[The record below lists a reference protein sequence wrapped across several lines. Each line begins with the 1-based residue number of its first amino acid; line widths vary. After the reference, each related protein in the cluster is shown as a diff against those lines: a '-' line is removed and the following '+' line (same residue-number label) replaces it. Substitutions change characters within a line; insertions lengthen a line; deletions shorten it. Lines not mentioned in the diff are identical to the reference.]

1 MTQLFSATEIQHL
14 PQSVLSVKS
23 KNGLNAASTA
33 GSSPVLDFDLH
44 GSIGYYLASDLCL
57 SFDFEY
63 TSTDGVAYNLRPQ
76 NNMGLGGMIRQIS
89 IYSLQDGVLL
99 EEIQDAHILNA
110 LLMSHN
116 NGSDQD
122 VQDGTFKRMSVTE
135 CYTNDFQ
142 EITPFVSPNAQPA
155 TPTASNTGNATY
167 QSQKIQLP
175 IRLSSLLNSDQVIP
189 LGALGGLRIRLQLNP
204 PSVFNMLHGDDVDGN
219 VVALPSASNLF
230 EVEAGKQ
237 TLFFGD
243 YYIYQTVNN
252 TFSGQAVGGAVVPSY
267 MDTRNYD
274 DLADLVVEIQDN
286 LTIMGQNVTVA
297 VDAGNPLTRIIFTNA
312 NAADVTLS
320 GTFITKMI
328 TGLSDA
334 PGAPLVIAAGGNSG
348 SKLVQRLFVNVPVF
362 IGGATAIAT
371 HLNDSIAAALGNGA
385 TDIVFTAPQWDSVN
399 EDWTGTVAQT
409 RGGLAEIEMSGSLT
423 DSGELF
429 GDPTEPLVV
438 PAGGAGT
445 NEVVMVTAG
454 RESLDT
460 ELLLLHDSFY
470 VNNPK
475 SLNTCPF
482 KIGTVL
488 EGFDTAGASL
498 GTTPA
503 ITEMAV
509 APAGIKLTF
518 AADVPAAIRTSSTKV
533 TLKTKIA
540 DESVIQYSMKNIA
553 LEVPVITPPPSY
565 VLALQKAMNSGEGMR
580 LDMKGYQLVRSN
592 VQNGTTLASMN
603 LPFVATRA
611 KGVVS
616 IPHVVG
622 ATNFTS
628 RNVANNLGL
637 LNISE
642 YNYEYHGIKHPARSI
657 DCNKAR
663 LGSLSQELIA
673 EQHKSYD
680 YCMPHKL
687 LSFDGYKD
695 LYNSKTF
702 FLGRNLAIHNTTFNT
717 INSNLN
723 LTIEATSTA
732 GGSTS
737 AYNVNHYVSAI
748 HTLVMTPAGVTL
760 EK

>member
-1 MTQLFSATEIQHL
+1 MSQIFSASEIQHL

-44 GSIGYYLASDLCL
+44 GSIGYYLASDVVL
-57 SFDFEY
+57 SFDYEY
-63 TSTDGVAYNLRPQ
+63 TSTDGVAYNIRPQ
-76 NNMGLGGMIRQIS
+76 NNMGLGGIINQIS

-99 EEIQDAHILNA
+99 EEVQDAHILNA

-142 EITPFVSPNAQPA
+142 EITPFVSPNAQPK
-155 TPTASNTGNATY
+155 TPTVSNTGNATY

-175 IRLSSLLNSDQVIP
+175 LRLSSLLNSDQVIP
-189 LGALGGLRIRLQLNP
+189 LGALGGLRIRIQLNP

-219 VVALPSASNLF
+219 VVALGSAANVF
-230 EVEAGKQ
+230 EIVNETIQ
-237 TLFFGD
+237 FGD
-243 YYIYQTVNN
+243 YFIYTTVNN
-252 TFSGQAVGGAVVPSY
+252 GFTGTVGGVAAPSN
-267 MDTRNYD
+267 MVMANYA
-274 DLADLVVEIQDN
+274 DLAALVVQINAQ
-286 LTIMGQNVTVA
+286 LTTMAQSITCA
-297 VDAGNPLTRIIFTNA
+297 VDAANPTTRIIFTST
-312 NAADVTLS
+312 NAADVTL
-320 GTFITKMI
+320 GGDFITKMV
-328 TGLSDA
+328 TGTPSSE
-334 PGAPLVIAAGGNSG
+334 GADLVITANTSSSAL
-348 SKLVQRLFVNVPVF
+348 LVKTLSYTMPNF
-362 IGGATAIAT
+362 IGGGAALAV
-371 HLNDSIAAALGNGA
+371 HLNDSLATLLDNGA
-385 TDIVFTAPQWDSVN
+385 NDIVFTAPEFHADTQTWN
-399 EDWTGTVAQT
+399 ATVDQS
-409 RGGLAEIEMSGSLT
+409 RGGVPAIEMGGTIVTDPASLFSSGLT
-423 DSGELF
+423 LPAAAA
-429 GDPTEPLVV
+429 DPN
-438 PAGGAGT
+438 A
-445 NEVVMVTAG
+445 VVMTARG
-454 RESLDT
+454 SPALAT
-460 ELLLLHDSFY
+460 QLVLLHDSFY

-482 KIGTVL
+482 KIGTSL

-498 GTTPA
+498 GVTPA
-503 ITEMAV
+503 ITLMETV
-509 APAGIKLTF
+509 LAGVRLTF
-518 AADVPAAIRTSSTKV
+518 AADVPVAIRNSSAKV
-533 TLKTKIA
+533 TMRTVIA

-565 VLALQKAMNSGEGMR
+565 VLALQKAMNSAEGMK

-592 VQNGTTLASMN
+592 VQSGTTLASMN

-611 KGVVS
+611 KGIVS

-622 ATNFTS
+622 ATKFTT
-628 RNVANNLGL
+628 RNVANNLDFL
-637 LNISE
+637 KISQ

-695 LYNSKTF
+695 LYKSKTF

-717 INSNLN
+717 INSNIN
-723 LTIEATSTA
+723 LTIESTSTD
-732 GGSTS
+732 GGAAN
-737 AYNVNHYVSAI
+737 AYNVNHYVSAV
-748 HTLVMTPAGVTL
+748 HSLVLRPEGVML

>member
-63 TSTDGVAYNLRPQ
+63 TSTDGVGYNLRPQ

-155 TPTASNTGNATY
+155 TPTTSNTGNATY

-230 EVEAGKQ
+230 EISAGKQ
-237 TLFFGD
+237 TLVFGD
-243 YYIYQTVNN
+243 YFIYQTVNN
-252 TFSGQAVGGAVVPSY
+252 GFVGTVGGASTTAN
-267 MDTRNYD
+267 MTSANYD
-274 DLADLVVEIQDN
+274 DLAALVVQIQAQ
-286 LTIMGQNVTVA
+286 LTAMGQSVTVA
-297 VDAGNPLTRIIFTNA
+297 VDAANPETRIIFTNG
-312 NAADVTLS
+312 NAADVTL
-320 GTFITKMI
+320 GGDFIKKNV
-328 TGLSDA
+328 TGQLDA
-334 PGAPLVIAAGGNSG
+334 EGPDLVIAAGGTSAALFV
-348 SKLVQRLFVNVPVF
+348 SPLFVNVPVF
-362 IGGATAIAT
+362 IGGATALAT
-371 HLNDSIAAALGNGA
+371 HLNDSIAAALDNGT
-385 TDIVFTAPQWDSVN
+385 TDIVFTAPEWDSTT
-399 EDWTGTVAQT
+399 EEWTATVDQT

-423 DSGELF
+423 DAGELF
-429 GDPTEPLVV
+429 GDPTEPLVIPSAV
-438 PAGGAGT
+438 GGT
-445 NEVVMVTAG
+445 NDVVMVTAG
-454 RESLDT
+454 RASLDT

-470 VNNPK
+470 VNNPQ

-488 EGFDTAGASL
+488 EGFNTAGVSL
-498 GTTPA
+498 GLTPA
-503 ITEMAV
+503 ITEMAA

-518 AADVPAAIRTSSTKV
+518 AADVPAAIRTSATKV

-628 RNVANNLGL
+628 RNVANNLSL
-637 LNISE
+637 LNITE

>member
-1 MTQLFSATEIQHL
+1 MSQIFSASEIQHL

-44 GSIGYYLASDLCL
+44 GSIGYYLASDVVL
-57 SFDFEY
+57 SFDYEY
-63 TSTDGVAYNLRPQ
+63 TSTDGVAYNIRPQ
-76 NNMGLGGMIRQIS
+76 NNMGLGGIINQIS

-99 EEIQDAHILNA
+99 EEVQDAHILNS

-135 CYTNDFQ
+135 CYTNDYQ
-142 EITPFVSPNAQPA
+142 EITPFVSPNAQPI
-155 TPTASNTGNATY
+155 TPTVSNTGNATY

-189 LGALGGLRIRLQLNP
+189 LGALGGLRIRIQLNP

-219 VVALPSASNLF
+219 VVALGSAANVFEIAPDSNTMVFGNYFIYQAPLGNHFFTGTPAGGAASN
-230 EVEAGKQ
+230 Q
-237 TLFFGD
+237 TMTNG
-243 YYIYQTVNN
+243 
-252 TFSGQAVGGAVVPSY
+252 
-267 MDTRNYD
+267 NYA
-274 DLADLVVEIQDN
+274 DLAALVVEINAQLDA
-286 LTIMGQNVTVA
+286 MGQNVTCD
-297 VDAGNPLTRIIFTNA
+297 VDAANPTTRIIFTST
-312 NAADVTLS
+312 NAANVTLS
-320 GTFITKMI
+320 GSFIQRTV
-328 TGLSDA
+328 TGQLD
-334 PGAPLVIAAGGNSG
+334 AAGPNLVVNAG
-348 SKLVQRLFVNVPVF
+348 SSSASLFVSPVF
-362 IGGATAIAT
+362 VNIPVFLGGAAALAT
-371 HLNDSIAAALGNGA
+371 HLNDSLTAALGSN
-385 TDIVFTAPQWDSVN
+385 DIVFTAPVFDAATETWNSTVN
-399 EDWTGTVAQT
+399 QT
-409 RGGLAEIEMSGSLT
+409 DANIPEIVVSGDITSSAALFSGGLTIPAAAA
-423 DSGELF
+423 
-429 GDPTEPLVV
+429 DPS
-438 PAGGAGT
+438 A
-445 NEVVMVTAG
+445 VVMTARG
-454 RESLDT
+454 SPALT
-460 ELLLLHDSFY
+460 TQLVLLHDSFY

-482 KIGTVL
+482 KIGTSL
-488 EGFDTAGASL
+488 EGFDTAGVSL
-498 GTTPA
+498 GETSA
-503 ITEMAV
+503 ITLMEAV
-509 APAGIKLTF
+509 AAGVRLTF

-533 TLKTKIA
+533 TMRTKIA

-553 LEVPVITPPPSY
+553 LEIPVITPPPSY
-565 VLALQKAMNSGEGMR
+565 VLALQKAMNSAEGMK

-592 VQNGTTLASMN
+592 VQSGTTLASMN

-611 KGVVS
+611 KGIVS

-622 ATNFTS
+622 ATNYTS
-628 RNVANNLGL
+628 RNVANNLDFL
-637 LNISE
+637 KISQ
-642 YNYEYHGIKHPARSI
+642 YNYEYNSIKHPARSI

-695 LYNSKTF
+695 LYKSKTF

-723 LTIEATSTA
+723 LTIESTSTD
-732 GGSTS
+732 GGAAN
-737 AYNVNHYVSAI
+737 AYNVNHYVSAV
-748 HTLVMTPAGVTL
+748 HSLVLRPEGVML

>member
-142 EITPFVSPNAQPA
+142 EISPYVSPNAQPA
-155 TPTASNTGNATY
+155 TPTTSNTGNATY

-230 EVEAGKQ
+230 EITAGNNG
-237 TLFFGD
+237 LVFGD
-243 YYIYQTVNN
+243 YFIYNSINN
-252 TFSGQAVGGAVVPSY
+252 GFSGTVGGVAVPAN
-267 MDTRNYD
+267 MAQANYAT
-274 DLADLVVEIQDN
+274 LADFVVQIQAK
-286 LTIMGQNVTVA
+286 LTAMGQSVTVA
-297 VDAGNPLTRIIFTNA
+297 VDAAQPTRIKFTNG

-320 GTFITKMI
+320 GNFITKMVTGQMDAEGAALVI
-328 TGLSDA
+328 TAGATSDA
-334 PGAPLVIAAGGNSG
+334 LFVAP
-348 SKLVQRLFVNVPVF
+348 LFVNVPVF
-362 IGGATAIAT
+362 IGGATAVAT
-371 HLNDSIAAALGNGA
+371 HLNDSIAAAFDNAA
-385 TDIVFTAPQWDSVN
+385 TDIVFTTPEWDSTDEN
-399 EDWTGTVAQT
+399 WTATVTQT
-409 RGGLAEIEMSGSLT
+409 RAGVPVIQMSGSLT
-423 DSGELF
+423 NPNQLF
-429 GDPTEPLVV
+429 GDPAEPLII
-438 PAGGAGT
+438 PAGGAVANG
-445 NEVVMVTAG
+445 VVMQTAG
-454 RESLDT
+454 RASLNT

-498 GTTPA
+498 GITPA
-503 ITEMAV
+503 ITEMAA
-509 APAGIKLTF
+509 APAGINLTF
-518 AADVPAAIRTSSTKV
+518 AANVPEAIRTSSTKV

-540 DESVIQYSMKNIA
+540 DETVIQYSMKNIA

-628 RNVANNLGL
+628 RNVANNLSL
-637 LNISE
+637 LNITE

-737 AYNVNHYVSAI
+737 AYNVNHYVSAV

>member
-1 MTQLFSATEIQHL
+1 
-14 PQSVLSVKS
+14 
-23 KNGLNAASTA
+23 
-33 GSSPVLDFDLH
+33 
-44 GSIGYYLASDLCL
+44 
-57 SFDFEY
+57 
-63 TSTDGVAYNLRPQ
+63 
-76 NNMGLGGMIRQIS
+76 
-89 IYSLQDGVLL
+89 
-99 EEIQDAHILNA
+99 
-110 LLMSHN
+110 
-116 NGSDQD
+116 
-122 VQDGTFKRMSVTE
+122 
-135 CYTNDFQ
+135 
-142 EITPFVSPNAQPA
+142 
-155 TPTASNTGNATY
+155 
-167 QSQKIQLP
+167 
-175 IRLSSLLNSDQVIP
+175 
-189 LGALGGLRIRLQLNP
+189 
-204 PSVFNMLHGDDVDGN
+204 
-219 VVALPSASNLF
+219 
-230 EVEAGKQ
+230 
-237 TLFFGD
+237 
-243 YYIYQTVNN
+243 
-252 TFSGQAVGGAVVPSY
+252 
-267 MDTRNYD
+267 
-274 DLADLVVEIQDN
+274 
-286 LTIMGQNVTVA
+286 MGQSVTVA
-297 VDAGNPLTRIIFTNA
+297 PDAAQPTTRIKFTNG

-320 GTFITKMI
+320 GNFIQKMV
-328 TGLSDA
+328 TGQMDA
-334 PGAPLVIAAGGNSG
+334 PGADLVITAGATSDA
-348 SKLVQRLFVNVPVF
+348 LFVAPLFVNVPVF
-362 IGGATAIAT
+362 IGGATAVAT
-371 HLNDSIAAALGNGA
+371 HLNDSIAAALGNGT
-385 TDIVFTAPQWDSVN
+385 TDIVFTAPEWDSVN
-399 EDWTGTVAQT
+399 ENWTATVSNT
-409 RGGLAEIEMSGSLT
+409 RVGAIEIEMNGSLT
-423 DSGELF
+423 DNGELF

-438 PAGGAGT
+438 PAAGAGT
-445 NEVVMVTAG
+445 NDVVMVTAG
-454 RESLDT
+454 RASLDT

-498 GTTPA
+498 GITPA
-503 ITEMAV
+503 ITEMAA
-509 APAGIKLTF
+509 APAGINLTF
-518 AADVPAAIRTSSTKV
+518 AADVPEAIRTSATKV
-533 TLKTKIA
+533 TLKTLIA

-628 RNVANNLGL
+628 RNVANNLSL
-637 LNISE
+637 LNITE

-737 AYNVNHYVSAI
+737 AYNVNHYVSAV

>member
-1 MTQLFSATEIQHL
+1 MSQIFSASEIQHL

-33 GSSPVLDFDLH
+33 GSAPVLDFDLH
-44 GSIGYYLASDLCL
+44 GSIGYYLASDVVL

-63 TSTDGVAYNLRPQ
+63 TSTDGVAYNIRPQ
-76 NNMGLGGMIRQIS
+76 NNQGLGGMINQMS

-155 TPTASNTGNATY
+155 TPTTSNTDNATY

-175 IRLSSLLNSDQVIP
+175 LRLSSLLNSDQVIP

-219 VVALPSASNLF
+219 CVALGSAAELF
-230 EVEAGKQ
+230 EIVNETIQ
-237 TLFFGD
+237 FGD
-243 YYIYQTVNN
+243 YFIYTTVNN
-252 TFSGQAVGGAVVPSY
+252 SFTSGGAPSN
-267 MDTRNYD
+267 MAGGNYAT
-274 DLADLVVEIQDN
+274 LQLLVDQINVQ
-286 LTIMGQNVTVA
+286 LTAMANSITCA
-297 VDAGNPLTRIIFTNA
+297 VDAANPTTRIIFTST
-312 NAADVTLS
+312 NAADVTLGGDFIKKMVT
-320 GTFITKMI
+320 GTPSAE
-328 TGLSDA
+328 GGD
-334 PGAPLVIAAGGNSG
+334 LVVAAGTS
-348 SKLVQRLFVNVPVF
+348 SASLLVKTLAYTMPNF
-362 IGGATAIAT
+362 IGGAAALAV
-371 HLNDSIAAALGNGA
+371 HLNDSLATLLDNG
-385 TDIVFTAPQWDSVN
+385 TNDIVFTAPEFDADTETWDA
-399 EDWTGTVAQT
+399 TVDQT
-409 RGGLAEIEMSGSLT
+409 RGGIPEIVMGGTIVTDPASLFSSGLT
-423 DSGELF
+423 L
-429 GDPTEPLVV
+429 
-438 PAGGAGT
+438 PAAGAGT
-445 NEVVMVTAG
+445 NDVVMTTRGAP
-454 RESLDT
+454 SLT
-460 ELLLLHDSFY
+460 TQLVLLHDSFY

-482 KIGTVL
+482 KIGTSL
-488 EGFDTAGASL
+488 EGFDTAGQSL
-498 GTTPA
+498 GTTSA

-509 APAGIKLTF
+509 VAAGIRLTF
-518 AADVPAAIRTSSTKV
+518 AADVPVAIRNSNAKV
-533 TLKTKIA
+533 TMKTIIA

-565 VLALQKAMNSGEGMR
+565 VLALQKAMNSAEGMK

-592 VQNGTTLASMN
+592 VQAGTTLASMN

-611 KGVVS
+611 KGIVS

-628 RNVANNLGL
+628 RNVANNLDFL
-637 LNISE
+637 KISQ

-687 LSFDGYKD
+687 LSFDGYKN
-695 LYNSKTF
+695 LYKTKTF

-723 LTIEATSTA
+723 LTIESTSTD
-732 GGSTS
+732 GGAAN
-737 AYNVNHYVSAI
+737 AYNMNHYVSAV
-748 HTLVMTPAGVTL
+748 HSLVLRPDGVVL

>member
-14 PQSVLSVKS
+14 PQSVLSIKS

-76 NNMGLGGMIRQIS
+76 NNMGLGGMVRQIS

-230 EVEAGKQ
+230 EITAGNNGL
-237 TLFFGD
+237 TFGD
-243 YYIYQTVNN
+243 YFIYQTVNN
-252 TFSGQAVGGAVVPSY
+252 GFSGTVAGGVAAPSP
-267 MDTRNYD
+267 MSSRNYD

-286 LTIMGQNVTVA
+286 LTIMGQSVTVA
-297 VDAGNPLTRIIFTNA
+297 VDAGSPTTRIVFTNG
-312 NAADVTLS
+312 NAAEVTLT
-320 GTFITKMI
+320 GTFITNMI
-328 TGLSDA
+328 TGQQDA
-334 PGAPLVIAAGGNSG
+334 PGANLVLTPGAASAA
-348 SKLVQRLFVNVPVF
+348 LFVTPLFVNVPVF
-362 IGGATAIAT
+362 IGGGTAIAT

-385 TDIVFTAPQWDSVN
+385 TDIVFTAPEWDSVN
-399 EDWTGTVAQT
+399 ENWTATVAQT
-409 RGGLAEIEMSGSLT
+409 RGGIAEIEMSGSLT
-423 DSGELF
+423 DNGELF

-445 NEVVMVTAG
+445 NDVVMVTAG

-498 GTTPA
+498 GITPA

-518 AADVPAAIRTSSTKV
+518 AADVPAAIRTSTTKV
-533 TLKTKIA
+533 TMKTKIA

-748 HTLVMTPAGVTL
+748 HTLVMTPSGVTL

>member
-14 PQSVLSVKS
+14 PQSVLSIKS

-76 NNMGLGGMIRQIS
+76 NNMGLGGMVRQIS

-237 TLFFGD
+237 TLVFGD
-243 YYIYQTVNN
+243 YFIYQAPGGNHF
-252 TFSGQAVGGAVVPSY
+252 FSGIVGGVTSQQN
-267 MDTRNYD
+267 MSTRNYD

-286 LTIMGQNVTVA
+286 LTLMGQSVTVA
-297 VDAGNPLTRIIFTNA
+297 VDAGNPTTRIIFTNG
-312 NAADVTLS
+312 NAADVTLAGS
-320 GTFITKMI
+320 FIQRMV
-328 TGLSDA
+328 TGQQDA
-334 PGAPLVIAAGGNSG
+334 PGANLAIAAGATSAA
-348 SKLVQRLFVNVPVF
+348 LFVNPLFVNIPVF

-371 HLNDSIAAALGNGA
+371 HLNDSLAAALGA
-385 TDIVFTAPQWDSVN
+385 TDIVFTAPEWDSVN
-399 EDWTGTVAQT
+399 ENWTASVSQNDTAI
-409 RGGLAEIEMSGSLT
+409 AEIEMTGSLT

-438 PAGGAGT
+438 PAGGAGS
-445 NEVVMVTAG
+445 NDVVMITAG

-498 GTTPA
+498 GITPA
-503 ITEMAV
+503 ITEMSI

-518 AADVPAAIRTSSTKV
+518 AATVPAAISTSSTKV
-533 TLKTKIA
+533 TLKTRIA

-748 HTLVMTPAGVTL
+748 HTIVMTPSGVTL

>member
-1 MTQLFSATEIQHL
+1 M
-14 PQSVLSVKS
+14 LSVKS

-33 GSSPVLDFDLH
+33 GSAPVLDFDLH
-44 GSIGYYLASDLCL
+44 GSIGYYLADSVVL
-57 SFDFEY
+57 SFDYEY
-63 TSTDGVAYNLRPQ
+63 TSTDGVAYNIRPQ
-76 NNMGLGGMIRQIS
+76 NNMGLGGIINQMS

-99 EEIQDAHILNA
+99 EEIQDAHILNS

-155 TPTASNTGNATY
+155 NPIVSNTGNATY

-175 IRLSSLLNSDQVIP
+175 LRLSSLLNSDQVIP

-219 VVALPSASNLF
+219 VVALPSAAELF
-230 EVEAGKQ
+230 EIVGKSII
-237 TLFFGD
+237 FGD
-243 YYIYQTVNN
+243 YFIYQTVNN
-252 TFSGQAVGGAVVPSY
+252 IFEGTVAGGAVVPSY
-267 MDTRNYD
+267 MTMGNYA
-274 DLADLVVEIQDN
+274 DLAALVVEINTQ
-286 LTIMGQNVTVA
+286 LTAMGQSVTCA
-297 VDAGNPLTRIIFTNA
+297 VDGAQPTTRIVFTST

-320 GTFITKMI
+320 GTFITKMV
-328 TGLSDA
+328 TGTPPA
-334 PGAPLVIAAGGNSG
+334 PGADLVILANTSSVA
-348 SKLVQRLFVNVPVF
+348 LVVKQLGYTMPDF
-362 IGGATAIAT
+362 IGGADALAL
-371 HLNDSIAAALGNGA
+371 HLNTSLATLLNNGTNDIA
-385 TDIVFTAPQWDSVN
+385 FTAPVWN
-399 EDWTGTVAQT
+399 AITELWTGTVDQT
-409 RGGLAEIEMSGSLT
+409 RGGVPEIVMGGTIVTDPDSLFSGGLT
-423 DSGELF
+423 IPADA
-429 GDPTEPLVV
+429 DPP
-438 PAGGAGT
+438 
-445 NEVVMVTAG
+445 NNVVMTTRG
-454 RESLDT
+454 RSQT
-460 ELLLLHDSFY
+460 NAELVLLHDSFY

-488 EGFDTAGASL
+488 EAFNTAGASL
-498 GTTPA
+498 ATTPA

-509 APAGIKLTF
+509 VAAGIKLTF
-518 AADVPAAIRTSSTKV
+518 ASDLDEAILTSSTKV
-533 TLKTKIA
+533 TMKTKIA
-540 DESVIQYSMKNIA
+540 DETVIQYSMKNIA

-565 VLALQKAMNSGEGMR
+565 VLALQKAMNSAEGMK

-592 VQNGTTLASMN
+592 VQAGTTLASMN

-611 KGVVS
+611 KGIVS

-628 RNVANNLGL
+628 RNVANNLDFL
-637 LNISE
+637 KISQ
-642 YNYEYHGIKHPARSI
+642 YNYEYFGIKHPARSI

-687 LSFDGYKD
+687 LSFDGYKN
-695 LYNSKTF
+695 LYKDKTF

-723 LTIEATSTA
+723 LTIESTSTD
-732 GGSTS
+732 GGAAN
-737 AYNVNHYVSAI
+737 AYNVNHYVSAV
-748 HTLVMTPAGVTL
+748 HSLVLRPEGVTL

>member
-1 MTQLFSATEIQHL
+1 MSQIFSASEIQHL

-33 GSSPVLDFDLH
+33 GSAPVLDFDLH
-44 GSIGYYLASDLCL
+44 GSIGYYLASDVVL

-63 TSTDGVAYNLRPQ
+63 TSTDGVAYNIRPQ
-76 NNMGLGGMIRQIS
+76 NNQGLGGMINQMS

-155 TPTASNTGNATY
+155 TPTTSNTDNATY

-175 IRLSSLLNSDQVIP
+175 LRLSSLLNSDQVIP

-219 VVALPSASNLF
+219 CVALGSAAELF
-230 EVEAGKQ
+230 EIVNETIQ
-237 TLFFGD
+237 FGD
-243 YYIYQTVNN
+243 YFIYTTVNN
-252 TFSGQAVGGAVVPSY
+252 SFTSGGAPSN
-267 MDTRNYD
+267 MAGGNYAT
-274 DLADLVVEIQDN
+274 LQLLVDQINVQ
-286 LTIMGQNVTVA
+286 LTAMANSITCA
-297 VDAGNPLTRIIFTNA
+297 VDAANPTTRIIFTST
-312 NAADVTLS
+312 NAADVTLGGDFIKKMVT
-320 GTFITKMI
+320 GTPSAE
-328 TGLSDA
+328 GGD
-334 PGAPLVIAAGGNSG
+334 LVVAAGTS
-348 SKLVQRLFVNVPVF
+348 SASLLVKTLAYTMPNF
-362 IGGATAIAT
+362 IGGAAALAV
-371 HLNDSIAAALGNGA
+371 HLNDSLATLLDNG
-385 TDIVFTAPQWDSVN
+385 TNDIVFTAPEFDADTETWDA
-399 EDWTGTVAQT
+399 TVDQV
-409 RGGLAEIEMSGSLT
+409 RGGIPEIVMGGTIVTDPASLFSSGLT
-423 DSGELF
+423 L
-429 GDPTEPLVV
+429 
-438 PAGGAGT
+438 PAAGAGT
-445 NEVVMVTAG
+445 NDVVMTTRGAP
-454 RESLDT
+454 SLT
-460 ELLLLHDSFY
+460 TQLVLLHDSFY

-482 KIGTVL
+482 KIGTSL
-488 EGFDTAGASL
+488 EGFDTAGQSL
-498 GTTPA
+498 GTTSA

-509 APAGIKLTF
+509 VAAGIRLTF
-518 AADVPAAIRTSSTKV
+518 AADVPVAIRNSNAKV
-533 TLKTKIA
+533 TMKTNIA

-565 VLALQKAMNSGEGMR
+565 VLALQKAMNSAEGMK

-592 VQNGTTLASMN
+592 VQAGTTLASMN

-611 KGVVS
+611 KGIVS

-628 RNVANNLGL
+628 RNVANNLDFL
-637 LNISE
+637 KISQ

-687 LSFDGYKD
+687 LSFDGYKN
-695 LYNSKTF
+695 LYKTKTF

-723 LTIEATSTA
+723 LTIESTSTD
-732 GGSTS
+732 GGAAN
-737 AYNVNHYVSAI
+737 AYNMNHYVSAV
-748 HTLVMTPAGVTL
+748 HSLVLRPDGVVL

>member
-237 TLFFGD
+237 TLIFGD

-286 LTIMGQNVTVA
+286 LTLMNQNVTVA
-297 VDAGNPLTRIIFTNA
+297 TDPANPETRIIFTNA

-334 PGAPLVIAAGGNSG
+334 PGVPLVIAAGGNSG

-454 RESLDT
+454 RESLNT

-498 GTTPA
+498 GITPA

-518 AADVPAAIRTSSTKV
+518 AADVPEAIRTSSTKV

-737 AYNVNHYVSAI
+737 AYNVNHYVSAV
-748 HTLVMTPAGVTL
+748 HTLVMTPEGVTL

>member
-230 EVEAGKQ
+230 EVSAGNQ

-334 PGAPLVIAAGGNSG
+334 PGAPLVIAAGGTSG

-498 GTTPA
+498 GNTPA

-518 AADVPAAIRTSSTKV
+518 AADVPEDIRTSSTKV

-642 YNYEYHGIKHPARSI
+642 YNYEYFGIKHPARSI

>member
-1 MTQLFSATEIQHL
+1 MSALFSSSEIQYL

-57 SFDFEY
+57 SFDFDY
-63 TSTDGVAYNLRPQ
+63 TSTDGIVYNLRPQ
-76 NNMGLGGMIRQIS
+76 NNMGMGGMINQIS

-116 NGSDQD
+116 NGSDRD
-122 VQDGTFKRMSVTE
+122 VQDGTFKRMTVTE

-142 EITPFVSPNAQPA
+142 EVSPFVSPNAQPV
-155 TPTASNTGNATY
+155 TPTVSNGTPVY

-175 IRLSSLLNSDQVIP
+175 IRLSSLLNADQVIP
-189 LGALGGLRIRLQLNP
+189 LGALGGLRIRIQLNA
-204 PSVFNMLHGDDVDGN
+204 PSVFNMLQGDDVDGN
-219 VVALPSASNLF
+219 CVAAPSASNLF
-230 EVEAGKQ
+230 EVGPGANTMVFGNYFVYQ
-237 TLFFGD
+237 APGGNHFFTG
-243 YYIYQTVNN
+243 TP
-252 TFSGQAVGGAVVPSY
+252 SGGAASNQIMTPG
-267 MDTRNYD
+267 NYA
-274 DLADLVVEIQDN
+274 DLAALVVEIQAQ
-286 LTIMGQNVTVA
+286 LTTMGQSVTVA
-297 VDAGNPLTRIIFTNA
+297 VDAGNPTTRIVFTNG

-320 GTFITKMI
+320 GSFIQRTI
-328 TGLSDA
+328 TGQIEA
-334 PGAPLVIAAGGNSG
+334 PGGNLSIAAGAS
-348 SKLVQRLFVNVPVF
+348 SAALFVSPVFVTVPVF
-362 IGGATAIAT
+362 IGGADSLAT
-371 HLNDSIAAALGNGA
+371 HLNDTLSSALGVP
-385 TDIVFTAPQWDSVN
+385 DIVFTAPTFDAVT
-399 EDWTGTVAQT
+399 EVWTGTVDQT
-409 RGGLAEIEMSGSLT
+409 DGAIPEIVISGNITDADALFSGGLTI
-423 DSGELF
+423 
-429 GDPTEPLVV
+429 

-445 NEVVMVTAG
+445 TDVVMTTAG
-454 RESLDT
+454 RASLDN
-460 ELLLLHDSFY
+460 ELILLHDSFY

-482 KIGTVL
+482 KIGTSL
-488 EGFDTAGASL
+488 EGFNAAGASL
-498 GTTPA
+498 GETSALTA
-503 ITEMAV
+503 ITVVEE
-509 APAGIKLTF
+509 GIKLTF
-518 AADVPAAIRTSSTKV
+518 VGDVPVAIRDSAEKV
-533 TLKTKIA
+533 TMKTKIA
-540 DESVIQYSMKNIA
+540 DESTIQYSMKNIA

-565 VLALQKAMNSGEGMR
+565 ILALQKAMNSAEGMR

-592 VQNGTTLASMN
+592 VQSGTTLASMN

-611 KGVVS
+611 KGIVS

-622 ATNFTS
+622 ATSYSS
-628 RNVANNLGL
+628 RNVAGNLDFL
-637 LNISE
+637 KISQ
-642 YNYEYHGIKHPARSI
+642 YNYEYKGIKHPARSI

-687 LSFDGYKD
+687 LSFDGYKN
-695 LYNSKTF
+695 LYKDKTF

-717 INSNLN
+717 VNTNLN
-723 LTIEATSTA
+723 LTVESTSTD
-732 GGSTS
+732 GGAAN

-748 HTLVMTPAGVTL
+748 HSIVMTPEGSTL

>member
-1 MTQLFSATEIQHL
+1 MTQLFSASEIQHL

-33 GSSPVLDFDLH
+33 GSTPVLDFDLH

-57 SFDFEY
+57 SFDFDY
-63 TSTDGVAYNLRPQ
+63 TSTDGIAYNLRPQ
-76 NNMGLGGMIRQIS
+76 NNMGMGGMINQIS

-116 NGSDQD
+116 NGSDRD

-135 CYTNDFQ
+135 CYTNDYQ
-142 EITPFVSPNAQPA
+142 EISPFVSPNAQPA
-155 TPTASNTGNATY
+155 TPTVSNATPVY

-189 LGALGGLRIRLQLNP
+189 LGALGGLRIRIQLNP

-219 VVALPSASNLF
+219 VVALGSAAELF
-230 EVEAGKQ
+230 ELAPDSNTMVFGNYFVYQ
-237 TLFFGD
+237 SPGGNHFFTG
-243 YYIYQTVNN
+243 T
-252 TFSGQAVGGAVVPSY
+252 VGGVPSNQT
-267 MDTRNYD
+267 MTTGNYA
-274 DLADLVVEIQDN
+274 DLAALVVEIQAQ
-286 LTIMGQNVTVA
+286 LTAMGQSVTVA
-297 VDAGNPLTRIIFTNA
+297 VDAGNPTTRIVFTNG

-320 GTFITKMI
+320 GSFIQRTI
-328 TGLSDA
+328 TGQLEA
-334 PGAPLVIAAGGNSG
+334 PGGNLAIAAGAS
-348 SKLVQRLFVNVPVF
+348 SAALFVSPVFVTVPVF
-362 IGGATAIAT
+362 LGGAVALAT
-371 HLNDSIAAALGNGA
+371 HLNDSLTAALGA
-385 TDIVFTAPQWDSVN
+385 FDIVFTAPVWDAVT
-399 EDWTGTVAQT
+399 ETWTATVDQSDGAIPEIVISGSIVT
-409 RGGLAEIEMSGSLT
+409 AAGALFSGGLTI
-423 DSGELF
+423 
-429 GDPTEPLVV
+429 
-438 PAGGAGT
+438 PAGGAPPNDVITTTRGT
-445 NEVVMVTAG
+445 PATTTQLV
-454 RESLDT
+454 
-460 ELLLLHDSFY
+460 LLHDSFY

-488 EGFDTAGASL
+488 EGFDTAGTSL
-498 GTTPA
+498 GTTSA
-503 ITEMAV
+503 ITEMTV
-509 APAGIKLTF
+509 VVAGIRLTF
-518 AADVPAAIRTSSTKV
+518 AGDVPAAIRNSSTKV
-533 TLKTKIA
+533 TMKTKIA
-540 DESVIQYSMKNIA
+540 DESVIQYAMKNIA

-592 VQNGTTLASMN
+592 VQTGTTLASMN

-611 KGVVS
+611 KGIVS

-622 ATNFTS
+622 ATSYIS
-628 RNVANNLGL
+628 RNVAGNLDFL
-637 LNISE
+637 KISQ

-663 LGSLSQELIA
+663 KGSLSQELIA

-687 LSFDGYKD
+687 LSFDGYQNLYKD
-695 LYNSKTF
+695 KTF

-717 INSNLN
+717 VNSNLN
-723 LTIEATSTA
+723 LTLESTSTD
-732 GGSTS
+732 GGAAN
-737 AYNVNHYVSAI
+737 AYNVNHYVSAV
-748 HTLVMTPAGVTL
+748 HSLVMRPEGVTV

>member
-1 MTQLFSATEIQHL
+1 MTQLFSASEIQHL

-57 SFDFEY
+57 SFDFDY
-63 TSTDGVAYNLRPQ
+63 TSTDGIAYNLRPQ
-76 NNMGLGGMIRQIS
+76 NNMGMGGMINQIS

-116 NGSDQD
+116 NGSDRD
-122 VQDGTFKRMSVTE
+122 VQDGTFKRMTVTE
-135 CYTNDFQ
+135 CYTNDYQ
-142 EITPFVSPNAQPA
+142 EISPFVSPNAQPA
-155 TPTASNTGNATY
+155 TPTVSNGTPVY

-189 LGALGGLRIRLQLNP
+189 LGALGGLRIRIQLNP

-219 VVALPSASNLF
+219 CVAAPSASNLF
-230 EVEAGKQ
+230 EVGPGANTMVFGNYFVYQ
-237 TLFFGD
+237 SPGGNHFFTG
-243 YYIYQTVNN
+243 TP
-252 TFSGQAVGGAVVPSY
+252 SGGAASNQTMTVG
-267 MDTRNYD
+267 NYA
-274 DLADLVVEIQDN
+274 DLAALVVEIQTQ
-286 LTIMGQNVTVA
+286 LTAMGQGVTVA
-297 VDAGNPLTRIIFTNA
+297 VDAGNPTTRIVFTNG

-320 GTFITKMI
+320 GSFIQRTI
-328 TGLSDA
+328 TGQIEA
-334 PGAPLVIAAGGNSG
+334 PGANLVIAAGATSAA
-348 SKLVQRLFVNVPVF
+348 LFVSPVFVTVPVF
-362 IGGATAIAT
+362 LGGAVALAT
-371 HLNDSIAAALGNGA
+371 HLNDSLTAALGA
-385 TDIVFTAPQWDSVN
+385 FDIVFTAPVWDAIT
-399 EDWTGTVAQT
+399 ETWTATVDQT
-409 RGGLAEIEMSGSLT
+409 DGAIPEIVISGSIVTAAGALFSGGLTI
-423 DSGELF
+423 
-429 GDPTEPLVV
+429 

-445 NEVVMVTAG
+445 NDVIMTTRGNPAATTQLV
-454 RESLDT
+454 
-460 ELLLLHDSFY
+460 LLHDSFY
-470 VNNPK
+470 VNNPE

-488 EGFDTAGASL
+488 EGFDTAGESL
-498 GTTPA
+498 GTTSA
-503 ITEMAV
+503 ITEMTVV
-509 APAGIKLTF
+509 AAGIRLTF
-518 AADVPAAIRTSSTKV
+518 AADIPAAIRNSSTKV
-533 TLKTKIA
+533 TMKTKIA

-565 VLALQKAMNSGEGMR
+565 ILALQKAMNSAEGMR

-592 VQNGTTLASMN
+592 VQSGTTLASMN

-611 KGVVS
+611 KGIVS

-622 ATNFTS
+622 ATSYST
-628 RNVANNLGL
+628 RNVAGNLDFL
-637 LNISE
+637 KISQ
-642 YNYEYHGIKHPARSI
+642 YNYEYKGIKHPARSI

-687 LSFDGYKD
+687 LSFDGYKN
-695 LYNSKTF
+695 LYKDKTF

-717 INSNLN
+717 VNTNLN
-723 LTIEATSTA
+723 LTVESTSTD
-732 GGSTS
+732 GGAAN
-737 AYNVNHYVSAI
+737 AYNVNHYVSAVHSI
-748 HTLVMTPAGVTL
+748 VMTPEGTTL

>member
-1 MTQLFSATEIQHL
+1 MSALFSSSEIQHL

-33 GSSPVLDFDLH
+33 GSAPVLDFDLH
-44 GSIGYYLASDLCL
+44 GSIGYYLASDVVL
-57 SFDFEY
+57 SFDYEY
-63 TSTDGVAYNLRPQ
+63 TSTDGVAYNIRPQ
-76 NNMGLGGMIRQIS
+76 NNMGLGGIINQMS

-99 EEIQDAHILNA
+99 EEIQDSHILNS

-142 EITPFVSPNAQPA
+142 EITPFVSPNAQPVS
-155 TPTASNTGNATY
+155 PLISNTGNATY

-175 IRLSSLLNSDQVIP
+175 LRLSSLLNSDQVIP

-219 VVALPSASNLF
+219 CVALGSAAELFELAADTNTMVFGNYFIYQAPGGNHFFTGTPAGGAASN
-230 EVEAGKQ
+230 Q
-237 TLFFGD
+237 TMTTG
-243 YYIYQTVNN
+243 
-252 TFSGQAVGGAVVPSY
+252 
-267 MDTRNYD
+267 NYA
-274 DLADLVVEIQDN
+274 DLAALVVEINAQ
-286 LTIMGQNVTVA
+286 LTTMGQNVTCA
-297 VDAGNPLTRIIFTNA
+297 VDAGNPTTRIIFTNG
-312 NAADVTLS
+312 NAANVTLS
-320 GTFITKMI
+320 GSFIQRTV
-328 TGLSDA
+328 TGQID
-334 PGAPLVIAAGGNSG
+334 AAGPN
-348 SKLVQRLFVNVPVF
+348 LVVTAGGTSAALFVSPVFVNIPVF
-362 IGGATAIAT
+362 IGGAAALAT
-371 HLNDSIAAALGNGA
+371 HLNDSLTAALGAN
-385 TDIVFTAPQWDSVN
+385 DIVFTAPEFDALDETWHSTVTQNDANIPEIVISGSITN
-399 EDWTGTVAQT
+399 AGALFSTGLTVPSGGGGITNILMTT
-409 RGGLAEIEMSGSLT
+409 RGNPALST
-423 DSGELF
+423 Q
-429 GDPTEPLVV
+429 LV
-438 PAGGAGT
+438 
-445 NEVVMVTAG
+445 
-454 RESLDT
+454 
-460 ELLLLHDSFY
+460 LLHDSFY

-498 GTTPA
+498 GVTPA
-503 ITEMAV
+503 ITEMEVV
-509 APAGIKLTF
+509 AAGIRLTF
-518 AADVPAAIRTSSTKV
+518 AGDVPVNIRNSSTKV
-533 TLKTKIA
+533 TMKTKIA
-540 DESVIQYSMKNIA
+540 DETVIQYSMKNIA

-565 VLALQKAMNSGEGMR
+565 VLALQKAMNSAEGMK

-592 VQNGTTLASMN
+592 VQSGTTLASMN

-611 KGVVS
+611 KGIVS

-628 RNVANNLGL
+628 RNVANNLDFL
-637 LNISE
+637 KISQ
-642 YNYEYHGIKHPARSI
+642 YNYEYFGIKHPARSI

-695 LYNSKTF
+695 LYKTKTF

-717 INSNLN
+717 INSNIN
-723 LTIEATSTA
+723 LTIESTSTD
-732 GGSTS
+732 GGAAN
-737 AYNVNHYVSAI
+737 AYNVNHYVSAV
-748 HTLVMTPAGVTL
+748 HSLVLRPDGVVL

>member
-14 PQSVLSVKS
+14 PQSVLSIKS

-230 EVEAGKQ
+230 EISAGNQ
-237 TLFFGD
+237 TLVFGD
-243 YYIYQTVNN
+243 YFIYQAPGGNHFFTG
-252 TFSGQAVGGAVVPSY
+252 TVGGVASNQT
-267 MDTRNYD
+267 MDTRNYET
-274 DLADLVVEIQDN
+274 LADLVVEIQDN
-286 LTIMGQNVTVA
+286 LTLMGQSVTVA
-297 VDAGNPLTRIIFTNA
+297 VDAGSPLTRIIFTNG

-320 GTFITKMI
+320 GSFIQRMV
-328 TGLSDA
+328 TGQQDA
-334 PGAPLVIAAGGNSG
+334 PGPNLVVAAGAASAALFV
-348 SKLVQRLFVNVPVF
+348 SPLFVNIPVF
-362 IGGATAIAT
+362 IGGATAIAS
-371 HLNDSIAAALGNGA
+371 HLNDSLAAALGA
-385 TDIVFTAPQWDSVN
+385 TDIVFTAPEWDSVN
-399 EDWTGTVAQT
+399 ENWTATVAQNDPII
-409 RGGLAEIEMSGSLT
+409 AEIEMSGSLT

-429 GDPTEPLVV
+429 GDPTEPLIV

-445 NEVVMVTAG
+445 NDVVMLTAG
-454 RESLDT
+454 RESLNT

-488 EGFDTAGASL
+488 EGFNTAGASL
-498 GTTPA
+498 GITPA

-518 AADVPAAIRTSSTKV
+518 ATDVPEDIRTSLTKV

-628 RNVANNLGL
+628 RNVANNLSL

-748 HTLVMTPAGVTL
+748 HTIVMTPSGVTL